1 MDINSLVE
9 QYGNQSK
16 LAEALGVTRAAVNQW
31 VIAGRMPQGRVWQVQ
46 AGAIKPPEKP
56 LQPISGKGK
65 GKVAG
70 KE

>member
-1 MDINSLVE
+1 MSFDDLIKTYGSQADI
-9 QYGNQSK
+9 
-16 LAEALGVTRAAVNQW
+16 ARAFGLSRASVNRW
-31 VIAGRMPQGRVWQVQ
+31 AKTGKMPQGRVWQVQ
-46 AGAIKPPEKP
+46 AGAVKPPEKP